1 MFVDLWKTIGNS
13 LGSGRANINFCSAN
27 GNNTCSESFFSLST
41 IHVKLFCPFR
51 VSLLFVSCS
60 VSLHLGSI
68 LLRSSV
74 YPERIK
80 MRTHAWPSAGSWQ
93 VSHQMFQLPY
103 CIALSKNLPATPFFF
118 FFLSYSL
125 DLFTKDPPGRTEE
138 ELSCNSLTTL
148 SCHLLCFPF
157 ALDLPPLTM
166 SSVLQVYDSCGIHSS
181 LLQVWAFSSSYQHL
195 SLWCNR
201 A

>member
-1 MFVDLWKTIGNS
+1 MVITHVQNLFFLC
-13 LGSGRANINFCSAN
+13 LPYML
-27 GNNTCSESFFSLST
+27 SFFVLSGFHYFLSLALCVFT
-41 IHVKLFCPFR
+41 LDPYCCVPLFIQNESKCVHTLGRLLGPDRLATRCFNYHI
-51 VSLLFVSCS
+51 VSL
-60 VSLHLGSI
+60 
-68 LLRSSV
+68 
-74 YPERIK
+74 YPKIFLQHR
-80 MRTHAWPSAGSWQ
+80 
-93 VSHQMFQLPY
+93 
-103 CIALSKNLPATPFFF
+103 FFY
-118 FFLSYSL
+118 FLSYSL